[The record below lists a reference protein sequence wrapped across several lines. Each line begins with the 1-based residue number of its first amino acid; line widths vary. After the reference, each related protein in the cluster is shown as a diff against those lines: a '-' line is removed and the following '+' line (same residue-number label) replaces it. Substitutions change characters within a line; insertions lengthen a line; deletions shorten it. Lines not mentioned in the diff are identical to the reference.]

1 MFLFLLLILSC
12 TNDNYIVHTVEKI
25 TYETIHDVNT
35 YYYDDTS
42 TPPPIDTSPTLM
54 PLWVDSF
61 TQPAGANGIDII
73 WVIDRSGSM
82 HDEASQV
89 LLGIE
94 AMMNALPA
102 TDWRLLMINVDQ
114 TISVND
120 VTFPLVPGDTLWDAT
135 MMYNS
140 MANSRFERGFASA
153 LAYIAENPY
162 SQTWMRHDAAL
173 LIVFVSDENDQS
185 NTEFPA
191 PSSFNY
197 WLNGYRQNA
206 FLASIVHLSPSESL
220 CNPSTSMTG
229 QRYIDA
235 TDAVMGEVIDI
246 CSDDWTAGVAA
257 SAISIQPHETWDLRK
272 IPVYP
277 EYMKVFVDGYVMAQ
291 GSWHYEP
298 SENRVYFHTVPD
310 ANSLVEIAYYYT
322 PTH

>member
-1 MFLFLLLILSC
+1 MLLLLFFLSC
-12 TNDNYIVHTVEKI
+12 TNDHFIVHTVKEIKYSSV
-25 TYETIHDVNT
+25 TDVNT
-35 YYYDDTS
+35 YYHDDTAVD
-42 TPPPIDTSPTLM
+42 PPIDTSPELI

-61 TQPAGANGIDII
+61 IQPAGANGIDII

-82 HDEASQV
+82 HDESTQV

-140 MANSRFERGFASA
+140 MANSRYERGFASA

-162 SQTWMRHDAAL
+162 SQTWMRPDAAL

-197 WLNGYRQNA
+197 WLSGYRQNA

-235 TDAVMGEVIDI
+235 TDAVMGQVIDI

-272 IPVYP
+272 LVAYP
-277 EYMKVFVDGYVMAQ
+277 EYMKIFVDGYVMPQ
-291 GSWHYEP
+291 GSWHFEP
-298 SENRVYFHTVPD
+298 SENRVYFHTIPA